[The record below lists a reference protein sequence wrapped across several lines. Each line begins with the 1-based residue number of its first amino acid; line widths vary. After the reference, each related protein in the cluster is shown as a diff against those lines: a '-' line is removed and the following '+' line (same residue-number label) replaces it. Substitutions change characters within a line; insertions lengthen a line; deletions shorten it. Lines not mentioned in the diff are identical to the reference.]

1 MKVVHRYL
9 LLNNMLLMGICLL
22 TCTGIYL
29 LVDVFDRLDRMMEKG
44 ATAWAVVVYFGTKI
58 PLILSQILPAVV
70 FLGFAIQICGMR
82 KRREIMALEAGGVSF
97 YRLAFFIL
105 LLGLFWTG
113 GQMLFSQA
121 LGVTGQQ
128 VSESIWDSL
137 GQDSGDEEVQLSDV
151 WLRKQ
156 EFIVHLATVWP
167 ERKSAEG
174 VRVFAVGEE
183 FDNIGIMVQAEAL
196 QPGQGGWQLD
206 AAEVF
211 DPQTFEYSQQ
221 DSYALPIEFDLG
233 SMYISAEESDPEEMS
248 LSELSAHIKNMQDT
262 GTNVEVLRT
271 AWHLKISYAFSA
283 LVLSVAALVL
293 TRHWENLFFVISAG
307 LGVIFLLFAM
317 HTLGGTLGESGAL
330 PPWLGAWLGNI
341 LIGTLAT
348 IVLALQIRGRR
359 S

>member
-1 MKVVHRYL
+1 MKVMHRYL
-9 LLNNMLLMGICLL
+9 MLNNILVMGICLL

-44 ATAWAVVVYFGTKI
+44 ATAWAVVVYFGAKI

-97 YRLAFFIL
+97 FRLVFFVL

-113 GQMLFSQA
+113 GQLLFSQA

-137 GQDSGDEEVQLSDV
+137 GQESGDEEVRLSDV
-151 WLRKQ
+151 WVRKQ
-156 EFIVHLATVWP
+156 EFILHLATVWP
-167 ERKSAEG
+167 ERKKADG
-174 VRVFAVGEE
+174 VSVFAVNEE
-183 FDNIGIMVQAEAL
+183 FDSVGLMIQAESL
-196 QPGQGGWQLD
+196 QPEQGGWQLN
-206 AAEVF
+206 AAGVF
-211 DPQTFEYSQQ
+211 DPQTFEYSQK
-221 DSYALPIEFDLG
+221 DTYALPIELDLH
-233 SMYISAEESDPEEMS
+233 SMYISAEENDPEEMS
-248 LSELSAHIKNMQDT
+248 LWELSTHIKNLQDS

-271 AWHLKISYAFSA
+271 AWHLKLSYAFSA

-293 TRHWENLFFVISAG
+293 TRRWENLFFIISAG

-317 HTLGGTLGESGAL
+317 HTLGGTLGESGSL
-330 PPWLGAWLGNI
+330 TPWLGAWLGNI

-348 IVLALQIRGRR
+348 IALAIQIRGRR
-359 S
+359 